1 MKIYIPSHLR
11 HLKIVN
17 QMCKMI
23 EKYQETGYYEE
34 YIDPYEYYYS
44 SVSNDPV
51 KKFIGLCLSNRFT
64 EIEVSENIVYYLTK
78 LFYSIKGCGVKIIDN
93 LKTHIGLD
101 ILSYEIKTEESSI
114 NLYLELASIPEV
126 LDNNEELFMKL
137 FNDFL
142 KSLMLLD
149 STNIVIKTLELTISD
164 SISVTVQSGI
174 KVFNAIKVKV
184 NEENTITI

>member
-51 KKFIGLCLSNRFT
+51 KKFIGICLSNRFT
-64 EIEVSENIVYYLTK
+64 TIEVSENIVNYLTK
-78 LFYSIKGCGVKIIDN
+78 LFYSIKGCGDKIIDY

-101 ILSYEIKTEESSI
+101 ISSYEIKTEESSI

-137 FNDFL
+137 FDDFL